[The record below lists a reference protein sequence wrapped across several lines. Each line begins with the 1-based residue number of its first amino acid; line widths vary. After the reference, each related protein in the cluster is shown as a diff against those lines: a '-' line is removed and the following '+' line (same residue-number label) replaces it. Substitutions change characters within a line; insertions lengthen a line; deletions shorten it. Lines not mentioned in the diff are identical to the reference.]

1 MREGGRERGLLA
13 GESDQGVGE
22 EMSALIPQGVV
33 GEAEDTEG
41 GETRDLRVDET
52 GVGVREEEGGRD
64 ESIAAHTSEK
74 TDPRTMSAPP
84 PSILLIISSFLY
96 PYSRYLNVIPR
107 SIAQSPTE
115 N

>member
-41 GETRDLRVDET
+41 GETRDLRVDE
-52 GVGVREEEGGRD
+52 
-64 ESIAAHTSEK
+64 I
-74 TDPRTMSAPP
+74 
-84 PSILLIISSFLY
+84 
-96 PYSRYLNVIPR
+96 
-107 SIAQSPTE
+107 
-115 N
+115 